1 MSVKSEIVDG
11 LGTGVTANVTPQNAL
26 LVSVLPQSSKGI
38 PPNDLSN
45 LRQLRE
51 YLVDSGGSNDQRVDG
66 STTPV
71 EFTVSAAASITKWV
85 TGIKIVVESTQLDL
99 VSNEFRRYGSAGG
112 ATGLT
117 NGIEIE
123 AVQSGTVT
131 SITAEPVRNMGRYL
145 NWAENNYINLVG
157 VGPGGADYV
166 NWEFTFTQ
174 PIVLTEGSSD
184 KVVFRVN
191 DDLTSLTTHFTI
203 ARGYQEFV

>member
-1 MSVKSEIVDG
+1 MTVKTEIKDG
-11 LGTGVTANVTPQNAL
+11 LGSARTALVTDQNAL

-38 PPNDLSN
+38 PSDDLAN

-51 YLVDSGGSNDQRVDG
+51 YLVDGGGSNDQRVDG
-66 STTPV
+66 SGTPV
-71 EFTVSAAASITKWV
+71 EFSVQAAVSVTKWI

-99 VSNEFRRYGSAGG
+99 ISNEFRRYGSAGG

-131 SITAEPVRNMGRYL
+131 AITAEPVQSMGRYL
-145 NWAENNYINLVG
+145 NWAEFDYINLVG

-166 NWEFTFTQ
+166 AWTFNFPR

-184 KVVFRVN
+184 KLVFRVN